1 MLLYN
6 MTNIVNKLCGGVK
19 MLRKSGSYNVYIG
32 DVALDEYYRADRWPG
47 TADKE
52 EVETLP
58 AVPGGMIANAACVS
72 AALGQ
77 DTLFWT
83 VMNSGAIS
91 RLLLADL
98 EKQGIDTSMSVVDD
112 SLPDSKTMIFLVN
125 GEHTILI
132 PILHVERIDLSEEQ
146 VEVLKHARFIYSSC
160 GVLSTLRFKGKAWQE
175 FAPEIRVCGARV
187 VVDYDVDYER
197 NGDETRFR
205 NVDIGFFNETGF
217 DSIRGSRSYEEQAA
231 RLHDLG
237 MGLVVVTLGADGCV
251 LYKEGE
257 ETIRVPA
264 RKVPVVDVTGAGD
277 TFCSSFISVVDEMGL
292 KEAAEFAT
300 AAASICVS
308 TMGARGGAV
317 PKSRVLEEMK
327 KEL

>member
-77 DTLFWT
+77 DT
-83 VMNSGAIS
+83 
-91 RLLLADL
+91 
-98 EKQGIDTSMSVVDD
+98 SMSVVDD

-132 PILHVERIDLSEEQ
+132 PILHVERIFLSEEQ
-146 VEVLKHARFIYSSC
+146 VEVLKHARFIYSTC

-175 FAPEIRVCGARV
+175 FAPEIRACGARV

-217 DSIRGSRSYEEQAA
+217 DSVRGSRSYEEQAA

-257 ETIRVPA
+257 ETIRVSA

-308 TMGARGGAV
+308 TMG
-317 PKSRVLEEMK
+317 
-327 KEL
+327 

>member
-1 MLLYN
+1 MGRE
-6 MTNIVNKLCGGVK
+6 K
-19 MLRKSGSYNVYIG
+19 GSYNVYIG

-83 VMNSGAIS
+83 AMNSGAIS
-91 RLLLADL
+91 KLLLEDL

-112 SLPDSKTMIFLVN
+112 SLPDSKTMIFLVEN
-125 GEHTILI
+125 EHTIFI
-132 PILHVERIDLSEEQ
+132 PILHIEKIELTEEQ
-146 VEVLKHARFIYSSC
+146 VEVLKNARYIYSTC
-160 GVLSTLRFKGKAWQE
+160 GVLATLRFGDKIWQE
-175 FAPEIRVCGARV
+175 FAPEIRAAGAKV

-197 NGDETRFR
+197 NGDEVRFM

-217 DSIRGSRSYEEQAA
+217 DSVRGERSFQEEAA
-231 RLHDLG
+231 RLHELG
-237 MGLVVVTLGADGCV
+237 MDLVVVTLGADGCV
-251 LYKEGE
+251 VDKAGE
-257 ETIRVPA
+257 IPFHVPA
-264 RKVPVVDVTGAGD
+264 RNVEVVDVTGAGD
-277 TFCSSFISVVDEMGL
+277 TFCSSFIAALEENGL

-308 TMGARGGAV
+308 HMGARSGAV
-317 PKSRVLEEMK
+317 SKEEVLK
-327 KEL
+327 VLNG

>member
-1 MLLYN
+1 M
-6 MTNIVNKLCGGVK
+6 V
-19 MLRKSGSYNVYIG
+19 RKSGSYNVYIG
-32 DVALDEYYRADRWPG
+32 DVALDEYYRAGRWPG

-52 EVETLP
+52 EVETLE

-91 RLLLADL
+91 KRLLEDL
-98 EKQGIDTSMSVVDD
+98 ENQGIDTSLSIVDD
-112 SLPDSKTMIFLVN
+112 RLPDSKTMIFLV
-125 GEHTILI
+125 GDEHTIFI
-132 PILHVERIDLSEEQ
+132 PILPVERIDLTAQQ
-146 VEVLKHARFIYSSC
+146 VEVLKNARYIYSTC
-160 GVLSTLRFKGKAWQE
+160 GVLSSIHFGERQWQE
-175 FAPEIRVCGARV
+175 FAPEIRAGGAKV

-197 NGDETRFR
+197 NGDEERFR

-217 DSIRGSRSYEEQAA
+217 DSVRGERTYDEQAA
-231 RLHDLG
+231 RLHELG
-237 MGLVVVTLGADGCV
+237 MELVVVTLGPDGCI
-251 LYKEGE
+251 LYPEGGE
-257 ETIRVPA
+257 SIRVPA

-277 TFCSSFISVVDEMGL
+277 TFCSSFIAALEEYDL
-292 KEAAEFAT
+292 KGAAEFAT

-317 PKSRVLEEMK
+317 PKERVLEV
-327 KEL
+327 LNS

>member
-1 MLLYN
+1 M
-6 MTNIVNKLCGGVK
+6 
-19 MLRKSGSYNVYIG
+19 RHESGSYNVYIG
-32 DVALDEYYRADRWPG
+32 DVALDEYYRVDRWPG

-91 RLLLADL
+91 KFLLEDL
-98 EKQGIDTSMSVVDD
+98 EKQGIDTSMSIVDD
-112 SLPDSKTMIFLVN
+112 TLPDSKTMIFLVN
-125 GEHTILI
+125 GEHTVLI
-132 PILHVERIDLSEEQ
+132 PILHVEKIELSAEQ
-146 VEVLKHARFIYSSC
+146 IEVMKHARFIYSTC
-160 GVLSTLRFKGKAWQE
+160 GVLSTLRFNGRTWQE
-175 FAPEIRVCGARV
+175 FAPEIRACGARV

-217 DSIRGSRSYEEQAA
+217 DSVRGEKSYEEQAN
-231 RLHDLG
+231 RLHELG
-237 MGLVVVTLGADGCV
+237 MSLAVVTLGADGCV
-251 LYKEGE
+251 LYPVEGE
-257 ETIRVPA
+257 PLSVPA
-264 RKVPVVDVTGAGD
+264 RKIPVVDVTGAGD
-277 TFCSSFISVVDEMGL
+277 TFCSSFIAALEGNDL
-292 KEAAEFAT
+292 RYAAEFAT
-300 AAASICVS
+300 AAASICVR

-317 PKSRVLEEMK
+317 PKERVLEILNSVE
-327 KEL
+327 

>member
-1 MLLYN
+1 MEHVRGKY
-6 MTNIVNKLCGGVK
+6 
-19 MLRKSGSYNVYIG
+19 SVYIG

-52 EVETLP
+52 EVETLE

-83 VMNSGAIS
+83 MMNSGAVS
-91 RLLLADL
+91 KRLLEDL
-98 EKQGIDTSMSVVDD
+98 EKQGIDTSLSIVDD
-112 SLPDSKTMIFLVN
+112 TLPDSKTMIFLV
-125 GEHTILI
+125 GEEHTIFI
-132 PILHVERIDLSEEQ
+132 PILHIEHIDISPEQ
-146 VEVLKHARFIYSSC
+146 MDILKNARYIYSTC
-160 GVLSTLRFKGKAWQE
+160 STLARIRFEGREWQE
-175 FAPEIRVCGARV
+175 IAPEIRAASAKV

-217 DSIRGSRSYEEQAA
+217 DSVRGEKSYDGQAE
-231 RLHDLG
+231 RLHELG
-237 MGLVVVTLGADGCV
+237 MSLVVVTLGADGCI
-251 LYKEGE
+251 LYPEDE
-257 ETIRVPA
+257 DPIRVPA

-277 TFCSSFISVVDEMGL
+277 TFCSSFITALEGHDL
-292 KEAAEFAT
+292 RYAAEFAT
-300 AAASICVS
+300 AAASICVG

-317 PKSRVLEEMK
+317 PRELVLEVLNNRK
-327 KEL
+327 